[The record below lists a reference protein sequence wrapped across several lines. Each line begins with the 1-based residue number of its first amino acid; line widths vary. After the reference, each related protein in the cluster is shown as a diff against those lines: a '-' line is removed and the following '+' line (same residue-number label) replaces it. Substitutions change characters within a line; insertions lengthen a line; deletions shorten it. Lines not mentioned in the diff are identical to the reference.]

1 VKRLFWIG
9 VGVGVTVLVLR
20 QVGRL
25 NNTVGKVAHAVSPAG
40 IADSITEL
48 ATTAKE
54 LGETFRASIAE
65 NEAALTAALL
75 PSEEERARAAQ
86 VREERRAAERRAAAE
101 SGGYNPDDENEFF

>member
-1 VKRLFWIG
+1 MKRLFWIG

-54 LGETFRASIAE
+54 LGETFRASMAE

-75 PSEEERARAAQ
+75 PSEEERARAAR
-86 VREERRAAERRAAAE
+86 VREERRAAERRVTDE
-101 SGGYNPDDENEFF
+101 YNPDDENEFF